1 VEQTDALESLNALVG
16 AWTIE
21 MTHPAF
27 PGTVVA
33 GRASFEWL
41 EGERFLIQRSQ
52 ADHPDFPDSI
62 SIVGAMDDGL
72 SMHYFDSRG
81 VHRVY
86 RLSMSEG
93 VLRIWRDAPGF
104 SQRFTGTLADG
115 GDTIAGLWQLSRD
128 DSTWDDDLEITY
140 RRSAGE

>member
-1 VEQTDALESLNALVG
+1 
-16 AWTIE
+16 
-21 MTHPAF
+21 MTHPAL
-27 PGTVVA
+27 PGTIVP
-33 GRASFEWL
+33 GRANFEWL

-62 SIVGAMDDGL
+62 AIVGDTGGDGL
-72 SMHYFDSRG
+72 AMHYFDSRG

-86 RLSMSEG
+86 GLSLAEG
-93 VLRIWRDAPGF
+93 VMKIWRDAPGF
-104 SQRFTGTLADG
+104 SQRFTGTFADG

-140 RRSAGE
+140 RRSAGG

>member
-1 VEQTDALESLNALVG
+1 METSDTLAPLNTLVG
-16 AWTIE
+16 EWTIE
-21 MTHPAF
+21 ATHPAY
-27 PGTVVA
+27 PDTVVPGGA
-33 GRASFEWL
+33 TFEWL
-41 EGERFLIQRSQ
+41 EGERFLIQRSR

-62 SIVGAMDDGL
+62 AVVGAAEDGL

-86 RLSMSEG
+86 GLSLSEG
-93 VLRIWRDAPGF
+93 VLKMWRDAPGF
-104 SQRFTGTLADG
+104 SQRFTGTFGDG

-140 RRSAGE
+140 RRTAGE